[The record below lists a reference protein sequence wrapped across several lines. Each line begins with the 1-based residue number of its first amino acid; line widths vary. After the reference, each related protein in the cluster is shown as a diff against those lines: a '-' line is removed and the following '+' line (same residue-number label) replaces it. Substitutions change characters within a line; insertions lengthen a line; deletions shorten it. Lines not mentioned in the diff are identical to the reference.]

1 MGTLTI
7 VLDDEVEKELRRAV
21 SELYGSS
28 KGSLSRV
35 IENALRNYLYSARE
49 EKRYYRAYKEN
60 ELVAEAECLD
70 DLALKIKQENFDPR
84 KLKITSSEGIE
95 RVARTG
101 HRMRKTG
108 P

>member
-7 VLDDEVEKELRRAV
+7 VLDDEVEKELRKAV

-35 IENALRNYLYSARE
+35 IEDALRNYFHSAKE
-49 EKRYYRAYKEN
+49 EKKCYRAYKEN
-60 ELVAEAECLD
+60 KVVAEAESVDGLAKMVKEN
-70 DLALKIKQENFDPR
+70 DLDPR
-84 KLKITSSEGIE
+84 ELRITSSEE
-95 RVARTG
+95 VKRVAQTG
-101 HRMRKTG
+101 YRLRKTG

>member
-35 IENALRNYLYSARE
+35 IEDALRNHLHSYKE
-49 EKRYYRAYKEN
+49 EKKCYRAYKDN
-60 ELVAEAECLD
+60 ELVAEAGSVDE
-70 DLALKIKQENFDPR
+70 LAKTLNQNNLDPR
-84 KLKITSSEGIE
+84 DLRITSCEGVK

-101 HRMRKTG
+101 YRLRKTG
-108 P
+108 L